1 MIKDSSLCPVTGGSG
16 AVTAR
21 GQVRVAWVVAGL
33 SLGGCVAF
41 GLMWR
46 NEGRRAA
53 YYQAQVAPLKVEASR
68 YRAGL
73 QEEIARTMRLAE
85 ELKAKQTAGVSA
97 R

>member
-1 MIKDSSLCPVTGGSG
+1 MSTDSSFAPG
-16 AVTAR
+16 ADASIPPRAR
-21 GQVRVAWVVAGL
+21 GTIGLAWVVAGL

-46 NEGRRAA
+46 NECRRAS
-53 YYQAQVAPLKVEASR
+53 YYQAQVEPLKEEAAR
-68 YRAGL
+68 YRTGL